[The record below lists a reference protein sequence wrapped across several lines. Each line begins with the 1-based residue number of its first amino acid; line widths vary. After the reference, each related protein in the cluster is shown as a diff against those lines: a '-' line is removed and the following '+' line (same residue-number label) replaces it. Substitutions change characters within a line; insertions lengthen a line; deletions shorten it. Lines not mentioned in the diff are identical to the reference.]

1 MPLENL
7 VIFQDWTIN
16 AEKTI
21 LEFFKIIINWISL
34 PPVF

>member
-7 VIFQDWTIN
+7 VTFQDWTIN
-16 AEKTI
+16 AKNIT

-34 PPVF
+34 PPEF